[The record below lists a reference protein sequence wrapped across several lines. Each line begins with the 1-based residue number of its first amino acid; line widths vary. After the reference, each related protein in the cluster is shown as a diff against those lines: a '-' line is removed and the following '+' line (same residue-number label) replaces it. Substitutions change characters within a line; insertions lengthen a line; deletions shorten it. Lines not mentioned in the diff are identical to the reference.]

1 MLKKFCLEVSTYLP
15 LSSSLSEY
23 AKAWTTKSKF
33 PTSLFIFLIFTTAS
47 NSGEISS
54 KVSEYVSNLIPGEG
68 DTEVSIDLREN
79 NKPDYSILAVREIQ
93 KTEDG
98 NFFTQFS
105 FFNTEK
111 NNDERIVGNL
121 GFGKRVFSDDDN
133 MMFGLNAFYDHE
145 FDYDHSRTSLG
156 AEIKSSY
163 LELNYNQ
170 YFSNSNSKTGKNSKS
185 EEAVDGYDL
194 ELGAQVP
201 YIPSATFYTQI
212 FEFDVP
218 GGNDFEGFEY
228 STKLEVP
235 NSGFTLELGHTD
247 FVDHN
252 DEWFFQFKYSS
263 NKINK
268 DRPFISDEVFEK
280 SSVAD
285 QKYEKVRRENIIIK
299 KGDSFVVKA
308 GGF

>member
-1 MLKKFCLEVSTYLP
+1 MRFFVKLSVLVLSFSTI
-15 LSSSLSEY
+15 SL
-23 AKAWTTKSKF
+23 AD
-33 PTSLFIFLIFTTAS
+33 
-47 NSGEISS
+47 
-54 KVSEYVSNLIPGEG
+54 VSEIKDRFFS
-68 DTEVSIDLREN
+68 SIETL
-79 NKPDYSILAVREIQ
+79 L
-93 KTEDG
+93 DG
-98 NFFTQFS
+98 NFEHTDFTIKS
-105 FFNTEK
+105 TEETKPEISIEILKPITDTDDGLTFFQGSLFVHDGDRET
-111 NNDERIVGNL
+111 INL
-121 GFGKRVFSDDDN
+121 GLGKRFFSDDDTI
-133 MMFGLNAFYDHE
+133 MYGLNAFYDHE

>member
-1 MLKKFCLEVSTYLP
+1 MRFFIKLSVLVLSFSTISLADVAEIKDRFF
-15 LSSSLSEY
+15 SSIETL
-23 AKAWTTKSKF
+23 
-33 PTSLFIFLIFTTAS
+33 L
-47 NSGEISS
+47 
-54 KVSEYVSNLIPGEG
+54 
-68 DTEVSIDLREN
+68 
-79 NKPDYSILAVREIQ
+79 
-93 KTEDG
+93 DG
-98 NFFTQFS
+98 NFEHTDFTIKS
-105 FFNTEK
+105 TEETKPEISIETLKPITDTDDGLTFFQGSLFVHDGDRET
-111 NNDERIVGNL
+111 INL
-121 GFGKRVFSDDDN
+121 GLGKRFFSDDDTI
-133 MMFGLNAFYDHE
+133 MYGLNAFYDHE

>member
-1 MLKKFCLEVSTYLP
+1 MRFFIK
-15 LSSSLSEY
+15 LSVLVLSFATISLADVAEIKDRFFSSIETL
-23 AKAWTTKSKF
+23 
-33 PTSLFIFLIFTTAS
+33 L
-47 NSGEISS
+47 
-54 KVSEYVSNLIPGEG
+54 
-68 DTEVSIDLREN
+68 
-79 NKPDYSILAVREIQ
+79 
-93 KTEDG
+93 DG
-98 NFFTQFS
+98 NFEHTDFTIKS
-105 FFNTEK
+105 TEETKPEISIETLKPITDTDDGLTFFQGSLFVHDGDRET
-111 NNDERIVGNL
+111 INL
-121 GFGKRVFSDDDN
+121 GLGKRFFSDDDTI
-133 MMFGLNAFYDHE
+133 MYGLNAFYDHE